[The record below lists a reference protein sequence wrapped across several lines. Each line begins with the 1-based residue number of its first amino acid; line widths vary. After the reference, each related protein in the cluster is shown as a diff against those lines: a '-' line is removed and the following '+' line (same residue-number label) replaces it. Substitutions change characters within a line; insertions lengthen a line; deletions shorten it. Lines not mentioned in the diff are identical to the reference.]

1 MRALPTAPGA
11 LVVQTRAD
19 PHDEIILAAIVGEGK
34 PSIRT
39 SKTSTEMFESV
50 LFQYLGVFSW
60 QERGAA
66 PCTQLVRR
74 IQALAT

>member
-1 MRALPTAPGA
+1 ML

-19 PHDEIILAAIVGEGK
+19 PRDEIILAATIAEGK

-50 LFQYLGVFSW
+50 LFQHLGVFFL
-60 QERGAA
+60 QE
-66 PCTQLVRR
+66 
-74 IQALAT
+74 